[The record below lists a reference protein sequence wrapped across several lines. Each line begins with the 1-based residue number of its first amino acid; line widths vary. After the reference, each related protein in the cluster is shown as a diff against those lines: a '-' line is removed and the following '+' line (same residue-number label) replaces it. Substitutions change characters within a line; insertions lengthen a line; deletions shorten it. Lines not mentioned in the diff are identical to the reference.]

1 MNDEIQT
8 EGELIPLSGTAYT
21 AMVEAETAALIDK
34 QIATAKAYPRS
45 ITKFMAD
52 LKTCSTPNKR
62 VAASMFYKLPRGGKQ
77 IMGPS
82 VRLAEVAAQC
92 FKNLRVQAQ
101 IVDENETEVVAR
113 GMSHDVENN
122 VAWSVE
128 VHRRC
133 TGRDGRRY
141 NDDMLT
147 LVKNVAVSI
156 AKRQAVF
163 AAIPKAYIDD
173 AYEECMKVALADGR
187 TIEQRRADMVA
198 RFKELGVSEKQI
210 CRAVS
215 VVGIQ
220 DVGEFQIRD
229 LIGIYSAIQNG
240 EQTIEDYYTDDETEL
255 KRASE
260 EMKKAVA
267 ENRTGKRKEKP
278 TGPEQQKS
286 KIDPGVTVTDSPG
299 LFGSDDAA
307 FEAENPKHEHP

>member
-8 EGELIPLSGTAYT
+8 DLTVGELIPMRHGYM
-21 AMVEAETAALIDK
+21 AMVEAEAAALIDK

-62 VAASMFYKLPRGGKQ
+62 VASSMFYKLPRGGKQ
-77 IMGPS
+77 IMGAS

-92 FKNLRVQAQ
+92 FTNLRVQAQ
-101 IVDENETEVVAR
+101 IVDENDTEVVAR

-133 TGRDGRRY
+133 TGKDGRKY
-141 NDDMLT
+141 NDDMMT

-173 AYEECMKVALADGR
+173 AYEECMSVALADGR
-187 TIEQRRADMVA
+187 TIEDRRRDMVL
-198 RFKELGVSEKQI
+198 RFSELKITEQQI
-210 CRAVS
+210 CKAVG
-215 VVGIQ
+215 VLGLQ

-229 LIGIYSAIQNG
+229 LIGIYSAIKNG
-240 EQTIEDYYTDDETEL
+240 EQVIEDYYTDDESEL
-255 KRASE
+255 RRSTA
-260 EMKKAVA
+260 EMQRAVA
-267 ENRTGKRKEKP
+267 ENRTGKRKEQPKAA
-278 TGPEQQKS
+278 
-286 KIDPGVTVTDSPG
+286 TVPPPIAASTDGG
-299 LFGSDDAA
+299 LFPDETAR
-307 FEAENPKHEHP
+307 FEAENPHEHP